1 MTLAL
6 KPWSAADLPVLERAN
21 TPEMTRFIGGPETE
35 AQVAD
40 RHERYLRLNQ
50 SGEAEMYRIDVD
62 DVACIFFT
70 TTPDLTAQFPAL
82 AARQLGWQDLAL
94 LCGHEMYVPDSLQRC
109 IRVMILWNTARKP
122 SEIVHCYLG
131 AAAKLRPE
139 RATQP
144 TTAPAML
151 ELSGAWRPA

>member
-62 DVACIFFT
+62 DEPGDRVDDGNRVGAGVYRR
-70 TTPDLTAQFPAL
+70 PGRLRDVRERRRELDEQR
-82 AARQLGWQDLAL
+82 ARR
-94 LCGHEMYVPDSLQRC
+94 HPPPRNRMRVP
-109 IRVMILWNTARKP
+109 P
-122 SEIVHCYLG
+122 S
-131 AAAKLRPE
+131 
-139 RATQP
+139 
-144 TTAPAML
+144 
-151 ELSGAWRPA
+151 

>member
-1 MTLAL
+1 MLVCRGVRGATVAQ
-6 KPWSAADLPVLERAN
+6 SNSSEDILEATQELLISLVEAN
-21 TPEMTRFIGGPETE
+21 
-35 AQVAD
+35 
-40 RHERYLRLNQ
+40 
-50 SGEAEMYRIDVD
+50 RIDVD

-94 LCGHEMYVPDSLQRC
+94 LCGHEMYVPDSLERC
-109 IRVMILWNTARKP
+109 IRVMILWNTERKP

-131 AAAKLRPE
+131 AAARLRPE

>member
-1 MTLAL
+1 MLVCRGVRGATVAL
-6 KPWSAADLPVLERAN
+6 TNSSEAILEATQELLISLVEAN
-21 TPEMTRFIGGPETE
+21 
-35 AQVAD
+35 
-40 RHERYLRLNQ
+40 
-50 SGEAEMYRIDVD
+50 RIDVD

-94 LCGHEMYVPDSLQRC
+94 LCGHEMYVPDSLGRC
-109 IRVMILWNTARKP
+109 IRVLMLWNTERKP

-131 AAAKLRPE
+131 DAARLRPE
-139 RATQP
+139 RATNGAA
-144 TTAPAML
+144 APAML